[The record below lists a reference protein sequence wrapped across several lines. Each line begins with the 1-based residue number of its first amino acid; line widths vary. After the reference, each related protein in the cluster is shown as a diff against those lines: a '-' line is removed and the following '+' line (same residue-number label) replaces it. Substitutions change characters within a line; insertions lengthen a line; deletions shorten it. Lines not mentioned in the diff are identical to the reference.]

1 MVHHS
6 KIFTDYLFNIL
17 KHIFLNSLECGSQP
31 ADIVFVLDSS
41 ASEGS
46 SNFQKQVDFVRDFA
60 YQFAIGPQDVQVLIL
75 KFLLPTE

>member
-1 MVHHS
+1 
-6 KIFTDYLFNIL
+6 
-17 KHIFLNSLECGSQP
+17 LNSLECGSQP

-60 YQFAIGPQDVQVLIL
+60 YQFAIGPQDVQVNTFNLNL
-75 KFLLPTE
+75 KVFTALNTE